1 MKSTPQ
7 SRAVSMLR
15 KLILAFALTPA
26 VCALADAA
34 ANASAPTIAVVT
46 SSQVAAYEEALR
58 GLRREL
64 GPGQRLVVIDLDEPG
79 ASLPKQLSQLN
90 PTLVV
95 AVGSAAARATADA
108 ASSVPFLVTM
118 VVRSQKGASLAAPGL
133 ARRGIGVVSLD
144 LPFGAVLREIH
155 ALFPDRTRIG
165 VLYST
170 ASSGLDESALQSEAA
185 RQGFALKAVNCKGPE
200 DVVDALVSLKRAA
213 DIVWCP
219 PDGTL
224 FNATTVKPLIMA
236 SLRHQMLIIG
246 FSEGFVRAGTALGVY
261 PDFEA
266 IGRQTGMAVRQ
277 YLNQGVLPGE
287 QAASDARVAVN
298 ERVLRLLGVHWMS
311 PTDQQSRLSVLK

>member
-1 MKSTPQ
+1 
-7 SRAVSMLR
+7 MLIA
-15 KLILAFALTPA
+15 LALTPA
-26 VCALADAA
+26 VAALADATVDP
-34 ANASAPTIAVVT
+34 ASTIAVVT
-46 SSQVAAYEEALR
+46 SSRVAAYTEALQ
-58 GLRREL
+58 GLRLEL
-64 GPGQRLVVIDLDEPG
+64 GPEQKLAVIDLDEAG
-79 ASLPKQLSQLN
+79 VSLSQELSKLD
-90 PTLVV
+90 PRLVV
-95 AVGSAAARATADA
+95 TVGSAATRATTEA

-118 VVRSQKGASLAAPGL
+118 VVRSQKGASRAAPG
-133 ARRGIGVVSLD
+133 REQRGIGVVSLD

-165 VLYST
+165 VIYSK

-185 RQGFALKAVNCKGPE
+185 GQGFALKAVSCKGPE
-200 DVVDALVSLKRAA
+200 DVVDALVSLKRTA

-219 PDGTL
+219 PDGAL